1 MTQSNW
7 DNNETKIFFTTKHS
21 LEEDQS
27 MMKQLNSAF
36 AERFMICTGSTLDM
50 NVSGIVE
57 EVSAGAGE
65 SALLGDLRKVMM
77 SRVEGSALYSVS
89 HAKV

>member
-1 MTQSNW
+1 
-7 DNNETKIFFTTKHS
+7 
-21 LEEDQS
+21 
-27 MMKQLNSAF
+27 
-36 AERFMICTGSTLDM
+36 M